1 MGEAHGAP
9 ARGAVAAHATHRHH
23 EPEDSV
29 HIQTAAVQ
37 TLRDH
42 EHGAVV
48 PPVHLASTFE
58 LDPATEDGAYA
69 YQRSSNPTRAQLEQV
84 LATLDDAEHAF
95 AFATGMA
102 ATGAVFAGLEVGDEV
117 ILPASVYG
125 GTFRFVDMIFPGRGL
140 TGRFVDDL
148 GSLTDADFTESTKM
162 VFVETPANP
171 TLRITDL
178 RRIASLAHR
187 HGAIVAVDNTFM
199 TPVLQRPLELGADV
213 VVQSA
218 TKYLAGHSDLLA
230 GVVTTNDSRLAAIY
244 ELSQKAEG
252 GVLAPFDSYRL
263 IQAIKTLPLR
273 LERQQANA
281 VEIAA
286 FLRERE
292 DIAIVRTPGSYSEE
306 EARLHASQA
315 EGLGAVLSF
324 ELAPELDRVAF
335 VKALR
340 YPAFA
345 VSLGGVESLICRPA
359 TMTHEAMTPEAR
371 AAAGISDELLRLAVG
386 IEHISDLIADLD
398 QALAAAA
405 R

>member
-1 MGEAHGAP
+1 
-9 ARGAVAAHATHRHH
+9 
-23 EPEDSV
+23 V

-42 EHGAVV
+42 EHGAVI
-48 PPVHLASTFE
+48 PPVHLASTYE
-58 LDPATEDGAYA
+58 LDPRTDDGLYA
-69 YQRSSNPTRAQLEQV
+69 YQRGGNPTRVQLEQV
-84 LATLDDAEHAF
+84 LAGLDGAAHGF

-102 ATGAVFAGLEVGDEV
+102 ATGAAFSTLEVGSEV

-125 GTFRFVDMIFPGRGL
+125 GTFRFVDKIFPTRGL
-140 TGRFVDDL
+140 TGRYVDDL
-148 GSLTDADFTESTKM
+148 GALTDEDFTEATRM

-171 TLRITDL
+171 TLRVTDL
-178 RRIASLAHR
+178 RRIVELAHR

-230 GVVTTNDSRLAAIY
+230 GTVTTNDPQLAEAY
-244 ELSQKAEG
+244 ALSQKAEG
-252 GVLAPFDSYRL
+252 GVLSPLDSFRL

-273 LERQQANA
+273 LERQQDNA
-281 VEIAA
+281 ATIAA
-286 FLRERE
+286 FLRGRE
-292 DIAIVRTPGSYSEE
+292 DITVVHTPGSFSEE
-306 EARLHASQA
+306 EARLHAAQA
-315 EGLGAVLSF
+315 EGPGAVLSF
-324 ELAPELDRVAF
+324 ELAPDLDRVAF
-335 VKALR
+335 LQALR
-340 YPAFA
+340 YPAYA

-359 TMTHEAMTPEAR
+359 TMTHEAMTPQAR
-371 AAAGISDELLRLAVG
+371 ATAGISDELLRLSVG
-386 IEHISDLIADLD
+386 IEHIDDLLADLE